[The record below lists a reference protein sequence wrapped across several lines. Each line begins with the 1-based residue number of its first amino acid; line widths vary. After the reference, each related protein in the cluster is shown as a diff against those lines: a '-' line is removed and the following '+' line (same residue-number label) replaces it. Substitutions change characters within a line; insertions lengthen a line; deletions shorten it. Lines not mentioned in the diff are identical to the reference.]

1 MVVFLC
7 ELYFHITLS
16 KRHLLYSLPLTLL
29 LLGGI
34 GLRVATSPI
43 TLSYIVHYLL
53 FSLLIVVLIID
64 HRLYLFV
71 PAEYKTPLGKARM
84 EIQKV
89 SLPSFSST
97 HKTPSHSARKRFP
110 TAISAFSQS
119 MQGIRESMSSKL
131 GIGSP
136 QPVSTTQ
143 TGQQVSS
150 YDAEEVEDKP
160 FVHPIEQQADKIPTT
175 KQLLADLGSQ
185 SLDHLDSKIDTT
197 KLEEHSF
204 LDSFFSTPSIPG
216 KSSISLDDTDFST
229 ILNSLDESAII
240 ISRGVVK
247 AVNEAFSD
255 LIQRPLGDIIDK
267 DFVNFLAPEGFSDFK
282 SHCSQRLAG
291 SCSDSFRAVLLTKKH
306 EKISMQAMVKQTKIQ
321 GEQVEI
327 TIFKKMN
334 N

>member
-1 MVVFLC
+1 M
-7 ELYFHITLS
+7 
-16 KRHLLYSLPLTLL
+16 YSLPLTLL

-43 TLSYIVHYLL
+43 SFSYLIHYLI

-71 PAEYKTPLGKARM
+71 PAEYKTPLGKAKM

-97 HKTPSHSARKRFP
+97 HKTPVTSSRKRFP
-110 TAISAFSQS
+110 SAVSMLSQS
-119 MQGIRESMSSKL
+119 MRGIRENMSSKL

-136 QPVSTTQ
+136 QPVSTGQ
-143 TGQQVSS
+143 TSQQVSTS
-150 YDAEEVEDKP
+150 YDADEVEDTA
-160 FVHPIEQQADKIPTT
+160 FVHPIEEQADSIPTT

-204 LDSFFSTPSIPG
+204 LDSFFSKPSFPS
-216 KSSISLDDTDFST
+216 KASSSGDTTDFFS
-229 ILNSLDESAII
+229 ILDSIDESAII

-247 AVNEAFSD
+247 AVNEEFSI
-255 LIQRPLGDIIDK
+255 LIQRPVGDIIDK
-267 DFVNFLAPEGFSDFK
+267 DFINFLAPEGFSDFK

-291 SCSDSFRAVLLTKKH
+291 SCSESFQAVLLTKKH
-306 EKISMQAMVKQTKIQ
+306 EKIPMQAMVKQTKIQ
-321 GEQVEI
+321 GEQIEI